1 MRLIRSIVR
10 FFDRKIILPVTKF
23 FVNIGKKIKKIN
35 KPLESLLKTK
45 SSLIVVSLLLAMV
58 IFLIVDSK
66 STTLLETDA
75 EVLYNQKVTANYND
89 EEYVVTGLPKTVDIT
104 MIGTK
109 ANLYL
114 AKQLPEQPVTVDLS
128 NLSPGVHEVKL
139 KYKQAITSVEYKL
152 DPSTVTVSIDTKQSI
167 TREISSEIVNLDN
180 LDSKYS
186 VSSVKLDSNNVIIK
200 GSEAKLKEV
209 ATVKALINISKIVD
223 VKVGDNVLND
233 VELVAYNENGKKI
246 NVELV
251 PKKLNATVKIESPNK
266 TVPLKIKPT
275 GVDKIAF
282 GKAISSIKS
291 NVDQVTIYGNEEVLN
306 EIDAITVNIDVSNL
320 KSNKKYTKTI
330 KKPKGIR
337 EISSKTV
344 TAEISIDDEAST
356 EVSGVRLSYIN
367 LGSNYTVQATESS
380 TTEIPVT
387 LKGVKSVIENITA
400 TDIEAYLDLKDLGVG
415 EHEVDVKVKGNDP
428 KVNYSPRITK
438 VKIQIADKQ

>member
-1 MRLIRSIVR
+1 MRLIRGIVR

-45 SSLIVVSLLLAMV
+45 SSLIVVSLLLAIV

-180 LDSKYS
+180 LDTLKYTEICSCCENPDNSFIYVNPINKGRGKCKICSKYYCS
-186 VSSVKLDSNNVIIK
+186 KHINLETNICVNCDQSTPKRDQILDTKLL
-200 GSEAKLKEV
+200 KL
-209 ATVKALINISKIVD
+209 
-223 VKVGDNVLND
+223 
-233 VELVAYNENGKKI
+233 
-246 NVELV
+246 
-251 PKKLNATVKIESPNK
+251 
-266 TVPLKIKPT
+266 
-275 GVDKIAF
+275 
-282 GKAISSIKS
+282 
-291 NVDQVTIYGNEEVLN
+291 
-306 EIDAITVNIDVSNL
+306 
-320 KSNKKYTKTI
+320 I
-330 KKPKGIR
+330 KKNLDPLDAV
-337 EISSKTV
+337 SKNLTFNYMKDENSLWV
-344 TAEISIDDEAST
+344 YSKRKNKSITYYLVLDDDETFAHQ
-356 EVSGVRLSYIN
+356 SGKY
-367 LGSNYTVQATESS
+367 
-380 TTEIPVT
+380 
-387 LKGVKSVIENITA
+387 VKRGDE
-400 TDIEAYLDLKDLGVG
+400 
-415 EHEVDVKVKGNDP
+415 
-428 KVNYSPRITK
+428 
-438 VKIQIADKQ
+438 

>member
-1 MRLIRSIVR
+1 MRLIRGIVR

-275 GVDKIAF
+275 GVDKI
-282 GKAISSIKS
+282 
-291 NVDQVTIYGNEEVLN
+291 D
-306 EIDAITVNIDVSNL
+306 
-320 KSNKKYTKTI
+320 KKYTKTI
-330 KKPKGIR
+330 KKPTGIR

-400 TDIEAYLDLKDLGVG
+400 TDIEAYVDLKDLGVG

>member
-1 MRLIRSIVR
+1 MRLIRGIVR

-152 DPSTVTVSIDTKQSI
+152 DKKKQYK
-167 TREISSEIVNLDN
+167 E
-180 LDSKYS
+180 
-186 VSSVKLDSNNVIIK
+186 
-200 GSEAKLKEV
+200 LKR
-209 ATVKALINISKIVD
+209 
-223 VKVGDNVLND
+223 LN
-233 VELVAYNENGKKI
+233 
-246 NVELV
+246 
-251 PKKLNATVKIESPNK
+251 
-266 TVPLKIKPT
+266 
-275 GVDKIAF
+275 
-282 GKAISSIKS
+282 
-291 NVDQVTIYGNEEVLN
+291 
-306 EIDAITVNIDVSNL
+306 
-320 KSNKKYTKTI
+320 
-330 KKPKGIR
+330 
-337 EISSKTV
+337 
-344 TAEISIDDEAST
+344 
-356 EVSGVRLSYIN
+356 
-367 LGSNYTVQATESS
+367 
-380 TTEIPVT
+380 
-387 LKGVKSVIENITA
+387 
-400 TDIEAYLDLKDLGVG
+400 
-415 EHEVDVKVKGNDP
+415 
-428 KVNYSPRITK
+428 
-438 VKIQIADKQ
+438 